1 MAKIDKIKVTK
12 KASRYTMLYIYIKI
26 NAYEFFRA
34 SAPETIS
41 RISFVMAACLAL
53 L

>member
-1 MAKIDKIKVTK
+1 MTKIDKIKVTK
-12 KASRYTMLYIYIKI
+12 KASWYSMLYIYVKI
-26 NAYEFFRA
+26 NSYEFFSA

-41 RISFVMAACLAL
+41 RISLVMAACLAL